1 MTKTYQKI
9 QALIFRK
16 DNTAIEYL
24 ILRRT
29 PEKGSIWQPVTGN
42 CDESDSTILESCTR
56 ELKEE
61 TGIDKPM
68 RVIEDIH
75 SFSYSKSEKEFE
87 EHVFGV
93 EVAMN
98 QVITL
103 QSEPSVEHSEYTWTS
118 YDGAFELFEYVEQ
131 KEALNKLH
139 QELLKEK

>member
-1 MTKTYQKI
+1 MTKTYQKV

-29 PEKGSIWQPVTGN
+29 PEKGSIWQPMTGN
-42 CDESDSTILESCTR
+42 SDKEDSSILDTCTR

-61 TGIDKPM
+61 TGITKSM
-68 RVIEDIH
+68 RVIENVH
-75 SFSYSKSEKEFE
+75 SFSYSKDEKEFE

-93 EVAMN
+93 EVSLT
-98 QVITL
+98 QPITL
-103 QSEPSVEHSEYTWTS
+103 QSEPHVEHSEYTWTS
-118 YDGAFELFEYVEQ
+118 YDGAFELFEFVEQ

-139 QELLKEK
+139 QQLLKEK